1 MKPLWLLVPALV
13 IAAPAFADKKDEVK
27 FSPGQAS
34 SYPSKQ
40 TNEQVTIA
48 VKAYDTEELA
58 HTAFGKVNPYQYN
71 ILPVLVIVQN
81 DTDETLRL
89 DRLKGEYENY
99 DGKRIDST
107 PAADVPYAVE
117 SPNRPSNPVPTPI
130 PIHKKHK
137 NPLGGGEV
145 ETRAFAAR
153 MLPPHES
160 AYGFFY
166 FQGHHRPGDAIYISG
181 IKQAS
186 SGKELFYFEI
196 PFKDQ

>member
-1 MKPLWLLVPALV
+1 M
-13 IAAPAFADKKDEVK
+13 K

-40 TNEQVTIA
+40 TNEKVTIA
-48 VKAYDTEELA
+48 VKAYDTEDLA

-89 DRLKGEYENY
+89 DRLKVEYESY
-99 DGKRIDST
+99 DGKLIDST

-137 NPLGGGEV
+137 NPLAGVKWRPAHLRPGCCHPTSPPTASFIFRPITAPAMRSYYQRVSG
-145 ETRAFAAR
+145 RPAAAR
-153 MLPPHES
+153 NFS
-160 AYGFFY
+160 TS
-166 FQGHHRPGDAIYISG
+166 RSR
-181 IKQAS
+181 
-186 SGKELFYFEI
+186 
-196 PFKDQ
+196 